1 MKKIAL
7 VFLFLI
13 LNVVAFAQDQLLN
26 VAREYL
32 RNKDYEKAAA
42 TFKQLLDYNPN
53 NEEIL
58 SSYIES
64 ALAIKDIKNIE
75 KVLSDNLKKSPNNEF
90 LLLKSAVFYKAIDEK
105 RKSNKALNKYLDLP
119 VQGIQQVKT
128 KSILLEKEGFL
139 QEALDVYLKEIKKQ
153 SKENPYLFAEEL
165 SILYDKLGNFEKAT
179 ESLIDLYIA
188 APNKSESILAAF
200 LQIMQMPEKK
210 PMLKSKIETRIKQN
224 PNMVAYYDLIVW
236 LQIQEK
242 DFSGALLQL
251 KKLDKQYNEDGR
263 RLLNFAQLCVKEKK
277 YDVALN
283 AFDAVIEKGNTN
295 PYHENA
301 KSFKLSCTKEK
312 YIFENKFT
320 PLEINNLCTE
330 YENFLSSN
338 VKFKLTETI
347 REHADLEAR
356 YNNNIKKG
364 IEILSE
370 VIVIP
375 GIDKQFKARCKLDMG
390 DYYLLD
396 GDVWESTLLYSQVDK
411 DFKQDMLGEEARYKN
426 AKLTYYNGDFKW
438 AQAQLDVLKASTSEL
453 ISNDAMDLAILI
465 LENNPIKDSND
476 APLRLFSQAD
486 LLVYQNKT
494 DTAISILNE
503 IENEYPEHPLLDNIL
518 MTRAKISY
526 RERNY
531 NDAAKFLQKIIDKH
545 ADDVLADDALF
556 QLAEI
561 YEIHFSNKEEAKRLY
576 EKLIVD
582 YSGSTFA
589 PKARLR
595 FRKLRGDVVTE
606 EL

>member
-1 MKKIAL
+1 MKRISI
-7 VFLFLI
+7 VFLI
-13 LNVVAFAQDQLLN
+13 LLFNVVAFGQDQLLN
-26 VAREYL
+26 VAREHL
-32 RNKDYEKAAA
+32 RSKDYEKAAA
-42 TFKQLLDYNPN
+42 TFKQLLEYNPDN
-53 NEEIL
+53 QEIL
-58 SSYIES
+58 SSYLES
-64 ALAIKDIKNIE
+64 ALAIKDYKNAE
-75 KVLSDNLKKSPNNEF
+75 KVISDNLKKSPNNEF

-105 RKSNKALNKYLDLP
+105 RKSNKALNKYMDLP
-119 VQGIQQVKT
+119 VQGFQQVKT
-128 KSILLEKEGFL
+128 KAILLENEGFL
-139 QEALDVYLKEIKKQ
+139 QEALEVYLKEVKKAG
-153 SKENPYLFAEEL
+153 KENPYLFAEEL

-210 PMLKSKIETRIKQN
+210 PMLKSKIETHIKQN
-224 PNMVAYYDLIVW
+224 PNMVAYYDLIIW

-242 DFSGALLQL
+242 DYAGALNQII
-251 KKLDKQYNEDGR
+251 KLDKQYNEDGR
-263 RLLNFAQLCVKEKK
+263 RLLNFAQLCLKEKK
-277 YDVALN
+277 YDEALN
-283 AFDAVIEKGNTN
+283 AFDTVIEKGKEN
-295 PYHENA
+295 PYHLNA

-312 YIFENKFT
+312 YIYENNYT
-320 PLEINNLCTE
+320 AVEIKNLCAD
-330 YENFLSSN
+330 YENFLANN
-338 VKFKLTETI
+338 VKFKVTETI
-347 REHADLEAR
+347 REYADLEAR
-356 YNNNIKKG
+356 FNSNIKKG

-370 VIVIP
+370 VISIL

-411 DFKQDMLGEEARYKN
+411 DFKQDMLGEEARFKN

-486 LLVYQNKT
+486 LFVYQNKT